1 MRRVG
6 ASDAAAAGVAA
17 GKRVE
22 VEPSLGARM
31 TDRLEAATA
40 TRTGNRGQ
48 AAITNRQNGADA
60 GIGGVEHLR
69 SRLSGDVGSG
79 GKLGRRY
86 SPPL

>member
-6 ASDAAAAGVAA
+6 AGDAAAPGVAA

-22 VEPSLGARM
+22 VEPGLGAGM

-40 TRTGNRGQ
+40 TRTRNRGQ
-48 AAITNRQNGADA
+48 ATITNRENGADA
-60 GIGGVEHLR
+60 GIGRVEHLR